1 MSGEAPKDWETVCLD
16 MVVDHVTEKWEPGE
30 ARQPYVGLEHIG
42 QGTGTLV
49 GISSS
54 ADVQSAKTPFR
65 PGDILFGK
73 LRPNLRKTAFVDFS
87 GVASTDILILRP
99 RGMTPEFAF
108 YRLSSEEVFEHAI
121 RSAAGTKMPR
131 TSWKDMAEFSFH
143 LPPLHEQKRIAEIL
157 SSVDDAIAAT
167 RAVIEQTRKVRT
179 AILAAL
185 FPTDLRVGPV
195 TGSDRFDGWTVEPAS
210 EICSSIVDCKNRTPP
225 TFDQG
230 YAVVRTPNVRSG
242 RFRPDGLQFTDRANF
257 EVWTAKGLPGAGDIL
272 FTREAPYGE
281 VCLAPD
287 LDFCLGQRMMFL
299 RPDLSRVSPEFLLYA
314 LQSGAVKLEM
324 FRRAGGSTVGHL
336 RVGDVREL
344 PLPVA
349 PKPIQIRVAETLGS
363 LDQSLDEN
371 EASLKGMEALKSAL
385 MADLL
390 TGRKRVTDAMPIA
403 AE

>member
-1 MSGEAPKDWETVCLD
+1 MLLD
-16 MVVDHVTEKWEPGE
+16 VPEGWKRSNLGDLIH
-30 ARQPYVGLEHIG
+30 LEYG
-42 QGTGTLV
+42 KAL
-49 GISSS
+49 SSRDRRDG
-54 ADVQSAKTPFR
+54 AVPV
-65 PGDILFGK
+65 FGS
-73 LRPNLRKTAFVDFS
+73 S
-87 GVASTDILILRP
+87 GVVGFHDAAAAIGPSIVISRKGSLGGVFYVEKDFWPIDTTYFVVQKQTCDWHWLTYLLSFASLD
-99 RGMTPEFAF
+99 
-108 YRLSSEEVFEHAI
+108 RLNEATGVPGLNRDKALEVLV
-121 RSAAGTKMPR
+121 PV
-131 TSWKDMAEFSFH
+131 
-143 LPPLHEQKRIAEIL
+143 PPLHEQRQIAEIL
-157 SSVDDAIAAT
+157 TNVDDAIAAT

-314 LQSGAVKLEM
+314 LQSGAVKQEM

-385 MADLL
+385 MSDLL